1 LNLLCYYEKKHK
13 LIFIGQGVD
22 GSIVNYFHVVVGIF
36 GKSSTDVEVP
46 VFT

>member
-22 GSIVNYFHVVVGIF
+22 GSIANYFHAVVGIV
-36 GKSSTDVEVP
+36 GKSSTDLEVP